1 MSLVELI
8 GYWQSSA
15 VTFRTVLFVSN
26 LHATEHLYAHTWSTV
41 RLYGIPTPSVVPRR
55 WSESNEG
62 RREWLSM
69 GEFRT
74 LVLAKVLSVRDSCC
88 LYASCTHCYRKLH
101 QHTDGNRYECLR
113 CHAVYIAADIRY
125 RYCLNLTVTDDQT
138 LCEVA
143 VFGTCLEPFFG
154 ISANGLK
161 SFLQNH
167 LKTSKASTPNNPD
180 SLLHEALQKSLV
192 GLMFLFGFKVK
203 CERSRSQR
211 ERHSPVRIR
220 SILEKTCQ
228 QRNGYLGKNL
238 PQLVAHQMVHAN
250 RDTPFVSVLDLLKW
264 IILETDDNKARET
277 STSEFGVPRNTLPSR
292 RSVNSSDISWC
303 SGNSARTSFGQTLSR
318 VSLGQQSLVLSC
330 DEGNSL
336 MSSTMSDDLQNES
349 DEKTDSSINH
359 STYSWDETYYEENL
373 QLHSES
379 YYFHANASEVAKRNE
394 VCDVQV
400 EGIDGR
406 MENRACSATRRHVV
420 IDDVGGGGNV
430 QEGRNDVHQECS
442 NTSGCENM
450 SAQFLEGAFD
460 ETCWEGETPG
470 NLSHE
475 EQQSDHQ
482 SDRGDSSAMGARV
495 QKEQAAAI
503 VEMCHDCT
511 HLHTSNETCGDS
523 EVEALYNPQ
532 LAGQEAYSWTHEHDI
547 PTCKTS
553 TEDEVPNEELSFDES
568 VNDSYLLL
576 AELNS
581 DGMHMPEKDNNT
593 DHFDCCSDQTHD
605 VCKREVDP
613 THQGS
618 SSDSEDVRHHET
630 KTSCDDLP
638 YSEGLDTFIDQLDQP
653 VQGPLERLHLDA
665 FLAEMDE
672 NITVESERKEDVHVV
687 KETAQ
692 RPIEDETDICVT
704 SVETTVDIR
713 QYSEKGET
721 SSTKFPTGD
730 KSVEQPQD
738 STENVVFMAA
748 SEENH
753 DFSAL
758 FDESFG
764 HLSDTESVGS
774 CRDSCGEVGG
784 VNELPDTPGPP
795 SRAASVLRAS
805 RTSTRS
811 FNMENTETSPVTKNR
826 KILAATTTRLPTEC
840 DSANSTRT
848 ECGNLHATTSDCDSP
863 DSSPNEL
870 ADTPHDNKCRSFLS
884 ARGASFNST
893 AGDRKV
899 SDSAYSSS
907 NFPGAEKKN
916 ESSEEP
922 QGKEEKQRRKSV
934 HFSSHLESVHEVS
947 QVTGTEEVL
956 PSGKKVA
963 TSVAR
968 IKTPMSGEGTP
979 NFFSQ
984 LSPTSA
990 NRRHVRVAKSVG
1002 KYDSTPNFFSQCSPR
1017 DSGSDGIVPGTED
1030 RPCRR
1035 RVSCMLKNVVR
1046 FPVDDAFQGTGT
1058 PDLFETSLHGDSE
1071 GGDLGASPDLF
1082 GDSPIPDSPVNVR
1095 PHTGVMS
1102 LCKRL
1107 FHRQ

>member
-1 MSLVELI
+1 
-8 GYWQSSA
+8 
-15 VTFRTVLFVSN
+15 
-26 LHATEHLYAHTWSTV
+26 
-41 RLYGIPTPSVVPRR
+41 
-55 WSESNEG
+55 
-62 RREWLSM
+62 M

-303 SGNSARTSFGQTLSR
+303 SGNSARTSFGQSLSR

-336 MSSTMSDDLQNES
+336 ISSTMSDDLQNES

-400 EGIDGR
+400 EGLDGR
-406 MENRACSATRRHVV
+406 MENRACSATRHHV

-482 SDRGDSSAMGARV
+482 SDRGDGSAMRAPV
-495 QKEQAAAI
+495 QKEQAAAT

-511 HLHTSNETCGDS
+511 HLHTSDETCGDP

-532 LAGQEAYSWTHEHDI
+532 LAGQKAYSWTHEDNI

-653 VQGPLERLHLDA
+653 VQGPLERLRHTIASSHEKDMADSNVEDKISRQEECLVQPESGISKNCTNIIEDNGLNMKDKHENMILGNIEEEKEIQAMWQEDFPYSEDLDA

-687 KETAQ
+687 KEIAQ
-692 RPIEDETDICVT
+692 RPIEDETDTCVT
-704 SVETTVDIR
+704 SVETTVDIH

-721 SSTKFPTGD
+721 SSAKFPTGD

-811 FNMENTETSPVTKNR
+811 FNMENTETSPVTKNG
-826 KILAATTTRLPTEC
+826 KILAATTTRLPTER
-840 DSANSTRT
+840 DGANPTRT
-848 ECGNLHATTSDCDSP
+848 ESGNLHTTTSDCDSP

-884 ARGASFNST
+884 VRGTSFNST
-893 AGDRKV
+893 AGDGKV

-907 NFPGAEKKN
+907 ILPGAETKN
-916 ESSEEP
+916 EPFEELK
-922 QGKEEKQRRKSV
+922 GKQERQRRKSV

-947 QVTGTEEVL
+947 QL
-956 PSGKKVA
+956 
-963 TSVAR
+963 
-968 IKTPMSGEGTP
+968 
-979 NFFSQ
+979 
-984 LSPTSA
+984 
-990 NRRHVRVAKSVG
+990 
-1002 KYDSTPNFFSQCSPR
+1002 SPR
-1017 DSGSDGIVPGTED
+1017 DSGSDGIVPGTQD

-1095 PHTGVMS
+1095 QHTAVMS

>member
-1 MSLVELI
+1 
-8 GYWQSSA
+8 
-15 VTFRTVLFVSN
+15 
-26 LHATEHLYAHTWSTV
+26 
-41 RLYGIPTPSVVPRR
+41 
-55 WSESNEG
+55 
-62 RREWLSM
+62 M

-88 LYASCTHCYRKLH
+88 LYVSCTHCYRKLH

-238 PQLVAHQMVHAN
+238 PQLVAHQLVHAN

-379 YYFHANASEVAKRNE
+379 YYFHANASEVAKQNE

-400 EGIDGR
+400 EGLDGR
-406 MENRACSATRRHVV
+406 MENRACSATRHHVV
-420 IDDVGGGGNV
+420 IDDVGGGGNE
-430 QEGRNDVHQECS
+430 QEGKNDVHQECS

-475 EQQSDHQ
+475 EQQNDHQ
-482 SDRGDSSAMGARV
+482 SDRGDGSAMRAHV

-503 VEMCHDCT
+503 GEMCHDCT
-511 HLHTSNETCGDS
+511 HLHTSDETCGDP

-581 DGMHMPEKDNNT
+581 DDRHMPEKDNDK
-593 DHFDCCSDQTHD
+593 DHFDCCSDQTHN

-618 SSDSEDVRHHET
+618 SSGSEDVRHHET

-653 VQGPLERLHLDA
+653 VQGPLERLRHTTASSHEKDMADSNVEDKISRQEECLVQPESGISKNCTNIIEDNGLNMKEKHENMILCNIEEEKEIQAMWQEDFPYSEDLDA

-672 NITVESERKEDVHVV
+672 NITVERERKEDVHVV
-687 KETAQ
+687 KEIAQ
-692 RPIEDETDICVT
+692 RPIEDETDKCVT
-704 SVETTVDIR
+704 SVETTVDIHQCR
-713 QYSEKGET
+713 AETGSTADMEGSRTNSSLLKTNTDKKDIKNTDKIGRTKSLFERLVRRKTILALNSAETDQTTETSDESIDKETEEKDSRDLTGECDSDSDSTSRYRDKIVSESDTDSVLSMSSSVQQPSVVRSSSIVSIPDSEKGET
-721 SSTKFPTGD
+721 SSAKFPTGD

-764 HLSDTESVGS
+764 HLSDTESVGP

-811 FNMENTETSPVTKNR
+811 FNMENTETSPVTKNG
-826 KILAATTTRLPTEC
+826 KIPSCYNYKT
-840 DSANSTRT
+840 ANR
-848 ECGNLHATTSDCDSP
+848 
-863 DSSPNEL
+863 
-870 ADTPHDNKCRSFLS
+870 
-884 ARGASFNST
+884 ARRCKSYS
-893 AGDRKV
+893 DRK
-899 SDSAYSSS
+899 
-907 NFPGAEKKN
+907 
-916 ESSEEP
+916 
-922 QGKEEKQRRKSV
+922 R
-934 HFSSHLESVHEVS
+934 
-947 QVTGTEEVL
+947 
-956 PSGKKVA
+956 
-963 TSVAR
+963 
-968 IKTPMSGEGTP
+968 
-979 NFFSQ
+979 
-984 LSPTSA
+984 
-990 NRRHVRVAKSVG
+990 
-1002 KYDSTPNFFSQCSPR
+1002 
-1017 DSGSDGIVPGTED
+1017 
-1030 RPCRR
+1030 
-1035 RVSCMLKNVVR
+1035 
-1046 FPVDDAFQGTGT
+1046 
-1058 PDLFETSLHGDSE
+1058 
-1071 GGDLGASPDLF
+1071 
-1082 GDSPIPDSPVNVR
+1082 
-1095 PHTGVMS
+1095 
-1102 LCKRL
+1102 
-1107 FHRQ
+1107 